1 MIGIRESKEYSQL
14 MFPRSKFFESNMY
27 LYLDDRKSDPIY
39 LLHNLFGVHDP
50 IILKGINDFSTA
62 SQELL
67 FLIAPF
73 REENLERKKQN
84 MMKFHASLFQN

>member
-1 MIGIRESKEYSQL
+1 MIGIRESKEYSRL

-62 SQELL
+62 FAKISSAISFHQVH
-67 FLIAPF
+67 FS
-73 REENLERKKQN
+73 RNLSVFSSN
-84 MMKFHASLFQN
+84 ASPE